1 MEELAASGVCPEWL
15 PSKLLD
21 VALDLVADGEA
32 EAAGAAREDAEA
44 SSDAAERKEER
55 AKTQRLKKL
64 LAAADKRLQQ
74 AEADLQVR
82 DAEIAAL
89 KLVAGIPS
97 AAAVTPAR

>member
-1 MEELAASGVCPEWL
+1 MRTE
-15 PSKLLD
+15 K
-21 VALDLVADGEA
+21 
-32 EAAGAAREDAEA
+32 
-44 SSDAAERKEER
+44 K
-55 AKTQRLKKL
+55 KKL